1 MKKSLFLLLLP
12 ILLGFCSCSRLTPE
26 EAQKTVI
33 AGVKDQVPLLIQ
45 QLYFVDDIK
54 VDSMRIIVDQ
64 EPMSG
69 YLYTT
74 WTAKDNTSPV
84 IVSVT
89 DIRKSKTAKGYI
101 EWTADWES
109 AAKAYLM
116 NSLLGD
122 LL

>member
-1 MKKSLFLLLLP
+1 MKRILFLLLP
-12 ILLGFCSCSRLTPE
+12 ILLGFCSCGRLTPE
-26 EAQKTVI
+26 DAKESVI
-33 AGVKDQVPLLIQ
+33 AGVKDQVPLLVQ

>member
-1 MKKSLFLLLLP
+1 MKRILFLLLLP
-12 ILLGFCSCSRLTPE
+12 ILMGLYSCSRLTPE
-26 EAQKTVI
+26 EAKASVI
-33 AGVKDQVPLLIQ
+33 AGVKDQVPLLVQ
-45 QLYFVDDIK
+45 QLIFIDDIS
-54 VDSMRIIVDQ
+54 VDSMRIVVDQ

-74 WTAKDNTSPV
+74 WTTKDDSKHI
-84 IVSVT
+84 IVNV
-89 DIRKSKTAKGYI
+89 TAKGYI

-116 NSLLGD
+116 NSMLGD